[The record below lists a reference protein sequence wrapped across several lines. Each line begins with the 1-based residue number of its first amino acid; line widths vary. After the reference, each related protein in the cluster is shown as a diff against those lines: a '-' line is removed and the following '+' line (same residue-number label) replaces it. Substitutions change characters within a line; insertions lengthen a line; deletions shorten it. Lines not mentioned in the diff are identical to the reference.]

1 MRPNYFVDAGE
12 LVVHEPSTSAQL
24 WRGKV
29 NAQTCLKCAA
39 IPDSDEAI
47 LLVEAGSKER
57 PLFENLFRVRSN
69 GEVVWAASTSGS
81 HDSFVDFTFAAD
93 GLLASTWNGIRVVL
107 CVESGK
113 IISEQF
119 TK

>member
-1 MRPNYFVDAGE
+1 MPNYFIDGGE
-12 LVVHEPSTSAQL
+12 LVVHEPSTAAEL

-29 NAQTCLKCAA
+29 RDQACLKCAA
-39 IPDSDEAI
+39 IPDSDDAI

-69 GEVVWAASTSGS
+69 GDVVWAASTSGS
-81 HDSFVDFTFAAD
+81 HDSFVDFAFVAD
-93 GLLASTWNGIRVVL
+93 ELHASTWNGSRMTL

-113 IISEQF
+113 VISEQF
-119 TK
+119 AK